1 MVNIAPHIDAA
12 PDTHGMSWPTVA
24 ICIACGAVGGMSPT
38 VAKLAATYAAAPE
51 TPPPGFG
58 LLIGLL
64 LFAFLGGIVGLAF
77 GQLQFRQAFIAGIA
91 APGIITNVL
100 AGTSLQQTAPPVRT
114 PVAVVS
120 EPTDPPAPAPLT
132 RGIATAQAQPAT
144 AAAQSITIVPRVTG
158 GLPQK
163 IEIPVTAVVAQ
174 PGGGDREVRIA
185 TITSLS
191 TPTVVSVPPNT
202 RELSIQGKR
211 LDMTA
216 VGAKRTI
223 ALTVVTRAGVASDLQ
238 WALGGQRS
246 YSIQELSVDAQ

>member
-1 MVNIAPHIDAA
+1 MANIAPHIDAA
-12 PDTHGMSWPTVA
+12 PGTHGMSWPTVV

-51 TPPPGFG
+51 TPPPGLG

-100 AGTSLQQTAPPVRT
+100 AGTSLHQTAPPVRT

-120 EPTDPPAPAPLT
+120 EPADPPAPAPPT

-144 AAAQSITIVPRVTG
+144 QSVTIVPRVTG

-174 PGGGDREVRIA
+174 PGGGVREVRIA

-191 TPTVVSVPPNT
+191 TPTVVSVPSNT
-202 RELSIQGKR
+202 RELAIQGKR

-223 ALTVVTRAGVASDLQ
+223 ALTVVTKAGLASDLQ

>member
-12 PDTHGMSWPTVA
+12 PETHGMSWPTVA

-51 TPPPGFG
+51 TPPPGLG

-100 AGTSLQQTAPPVRT
+100 AGTSLQQIAPPVRT
-114 PVAVVS
+114 PVAQVS
-120 EPTDPPAPAPLT
+120 EPTDPPAPPAPLT
-132 RGIATAQAQPAT
+132 RGVATAQAQP
-144 AAAQSITIVPRVTG
+144 AAQSITIVPRVTG

-174 PGGGDREVRIA
+174 PGGGDRDVRIA

-191 TPTVVSVPPNT
+191 TPTVVSVPANT

-216 VGAKRTI
+216 VGAKRTV
-223 ALTVVTRAGVASDLQ
+223 ALSVVTKAGLASDLQ

-246 YSIQELSVDAQ
+246 YSIQELNVDAQ